1 MKVILRSDVSGL
13 GNAGDVIE
21 VQNGY
26 AQNYLVPKGLA
37 LRATNGALVQ
47 AAAMKRSRDVR
58 DGRDREGAEE
68 VARRLVSAVIKIE
81 ARVGS
86 GEQLYGSVT
95 TMEIAEA
102 VKTQTG
108 VELDRRRMNLS
119 SAIKTTGSHAVDVRL
134 HREVQFSLLVE
145 VAAQS

>member
-1 MKVILRSDVSGL
+1 
-13 GNAGDVIE
+13 
-21 VQNGY
+21 
-26 AQNYLVPKGLA
+26 
-37 LRATNGALVQ
+37 
-47 AAAMKRSRDVR
+47 MKRSRDVR

-108 VELDRRRMNLS
+108 VELDRRRMNLA
-119 SAIKTTGSHAVDVRL
+119 SAIKTTGSHSVEVRL

-145 VAAQS
+145 VAAQN